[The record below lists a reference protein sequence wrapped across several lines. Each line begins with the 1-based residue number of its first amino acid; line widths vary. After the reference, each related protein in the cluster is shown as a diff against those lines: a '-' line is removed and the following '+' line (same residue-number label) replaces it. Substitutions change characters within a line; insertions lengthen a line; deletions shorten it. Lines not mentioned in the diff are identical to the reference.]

1 MNRRDV
7 EQIVRWAVDSDL
19 EKFAEDAYGV
29 TGTAFDV
36 ANGGDYLR
44 DKFKQMQ
51 NNFIMFIAGLS
62 ESNRGRLARNITF
75 NETEKGE

>member
-1 MNRRDV
+1 MNKHDI
-7 EQIVRWAVDSDL
+7 EKIVRWAVDSDL

-62 ESNRGRLARNITF
+62 ENNRDRLANNIT
-75 NETEKGE
+75 KGE